1 MDDTVVPHVRSNN
14 WLRSWK
20 KFFIELAY
28 LKGYVMLYP
37 NYESYLSLSTN
48 HLEYGSHVRTRTK
61 EKQDLFEVPL
71 LQLPGNDDDTDAMG
85 KPTRLLELPE
95 MTLPRYRDLPIL
107 NLTASLTTEDDLVQ
121 VQHRRR
127 AQLCALYWQ
136 RHNTSS
142 LSGFVS
148 PGNAH
153 GSIRNF
159 ICGD

>member
-20 KFFIELAY
+20 RFFIELAY

-37 NYESYLSLSTN
+37 NFEDYLSLSTN

-71 LQLPGNDDDTDAMG
+71 LPLPPNDDENGVMG
-85 KPTRLLELPE
+85 KPTRLLELPG

-107 NLTASLTTEDDLVQ
+107 NLTASLTTEDDLALARQ
-121 VQHRRR
+121 SRR
-127 AQLCALYWQ
+127 AHLCTFHLE
-136 RHNTSS
+136 RSRTTSS
-142 LSGFVS
+142 QGTSS
-148 PGNAH
+148 THNNT
-153 GSIRNF
+153 RNF
-159 ICGD
+159 ICGDGD